1 MIETVVSLELP
12 VDEKLTIQKR
22 RIMPINPTGNEKR
35 ISIVTGIY
43 GDELEGQYA
52 CFELT
57 RILEANI
64 EKLNG
69 IVDIYPAV
77 NPLGIA
83 SMSRGIPMFDLDMNR
98 IFPGTDNGGMAD
110 AVAAELT
117 SDLLGSDLCI
127 DIHASNLYLTE
138 LPQARLTEQFED
150 TLLPIAKQLNVDFIW
165 IHESS
170 TVLESTLSHSLN
182 LLNVPTVVVEMG
194 VGMRLTL
201 EYGDSLVKGILNVMK
216 QMGIWQGE
224 TASLKEPVISKD
236 GHVEYLN
243 SKASGFFIPK
253 VKHGDHVTTGQT
265 IGDIVDVL
273 NNKVEHHITAP
284 CDGLLFTLR
293 AHPVVYQGSLI
304 GRILE
309 Q

>member
-284 CDGLLFTLR
+284 CDG
-293 AHPVVYQGSLI
+293 
-304 GRILE
+304 
-309 Q
+309 